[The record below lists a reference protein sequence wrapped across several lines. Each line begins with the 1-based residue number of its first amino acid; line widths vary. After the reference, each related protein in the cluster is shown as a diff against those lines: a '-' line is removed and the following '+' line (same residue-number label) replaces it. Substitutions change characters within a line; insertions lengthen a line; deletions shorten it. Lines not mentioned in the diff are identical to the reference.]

1 MAAETNGLQ
10 EGETDKNMNGN
21 TYLISNQA
29 LEELES
35 KMKKQMAGWEETFDA
50 LKKDLDGIVGMESF
64 QGKAADSVKAY
75 ISEVCGLCGAGLRR
89 LMDMMQESL
98 HSCIMDYREID
109 PSDDARLPQDV
120 MTYYYDAFKDT
131 EEELRKVDRELED
144 ILRDYQDIFAAEK
157 PSFALLEEAYAEL
170 YRRMD
175 EKDEEILRY
184 EANGQREAFDRIGE
198 MMYHLEGMI
207 NGYLSDGFRVEEYR
221 PGDCLKNAYAAA
233 VRKGLPVMDGEALQ
247 KDVKE
252 VGAPHHGKETEESL
266 EDEIETVQIHEV
278 APHREVFLTAGAAN
292 VLEADISAAEAG
304 QITDLQDEACREEDG
319 MAGGLG
325 TRISSSQTVSMDL
338 PGVQR
343 LDDADR
349 LINAAFSYQF
359 LSDMGWSHN
368 AICAFLGNADYESCG
383 INAGKWEYRQN
394 RIGPGYGIVQ
404 WTPSSNY
411 TEWACENGYAN
422 DSLEGQL
429 IYLDDSM
436 HFGRGQWLP
445 NHEKVP
451 EGYGMAYEDFITS
464 DADVGYLTQVF
475 AYCYERADSYA
486 MEERI
491 NYAEEWDEYFKQQ

>member
-1 MAAETNGLQ
+1 
-10 EGETDKNMNGN
+10 MNGN

-50 LKKDLDGIVGMESF
+50 LKKDLDGIVEMESF
-64 QGKAADSVKAY
+64 QGKAADNIKAY
-75 ISEVCGLCGAGLRR
+75 ISEVCGLCGAGLQR

-98 HSCIMDYREID
+98 HTCIMDYREID
-109 PSDDARLPQDV
+109 PSNDARLPQDV

-131 EEELRKVDRELED
+131 GEEMRKVDRELED

-157 PSFALLEEAYAEL
+157 PSFALLKEAYAEL
-170 YRRMD
+170 YRKMD
-175 EKDEEILRY
+175 EKDEEILWY
-184 EANGQREAFDRIGE
+184 EANGQREAFDRIDE
-198 MMYHLEGMI
+198 MMYHLEGVI
-207 NGYLSDGFRVEEYR
+207 NGYLSDGFRIEEYQ
-221 PGDCLKNAYAAA
+221 PGDCLKNAHAAA
-233 VRKGLPVMDGEALQ
+233 VGKGLPVMDGELLK
-247 KDVKE
+247 KDGKE
-252 VGAPHHGKETEESL
+252 MGVPHHGKETAESS
-266 EDEIETVQIHEV
+266 EDEIEIVQIHEA
-278 APHREVFLTAGAAN
+278 APRSEGFLTAGVAGA
-292 VLEADISAAEAG
+292 LEIDISVAEAG
-304 QITDLQDEACREEDG
+304 QITDLQDEASREEDG
-319 MAGGLG
+319 MAGGLE
-325 TRISSSQTVSMDL
+325 TRIDSSQTVSMDL

-349 LINAAFSYQF
+349 TINATFSYQ
-359 LSDMGWSHN
+359 LLIDMGWSHN

-383 INAGKWEYRQN
+383 INAGKREYTGN
-394 RIGPGYGIVQ
+394 ETGPGYGIVQ

-411 TEWACENGYAN
+411 TDWARENEYAD

-445 NHEKVP
+445 DHESVP

-464 DADVGYLTQVF
+464 IEGVEYLTWVF
-475 AYCYERADSYA
+475 AYCYERPKKNALENSIYD
-486 MEERI
+486 RI